1 MGVSMRKFLLI
12 LSTFLLSA
20 CYPYYIMMG
29 PGGYPS
35 QYIVRIESD
44 ARYSGYVGT
53 QMISGFSTKSYPI
66 YSGECY
72 SISKER
78 FSSGYVRVFVTYS
91 NYYEGG
97 AFPKFQDKATTS
109 YTILSGC
116 L

>member
-1 MGVSMRKFLLI
+1 MKPLKWLLV
-12 LSTFLLSA
+12 LCLTA
-20 CYPYYIMMG
+20 CYPCYIMG

-72 SISKER
+72 SISKDR

-109 YTILSGC
+109 YATLSGC